1 MLLDGFWDMN
11 NDAYRVRLL
20 PYPCQVTCL
29 LMNVFIFSKIMM
41 NVPKQITPFVTQT
54 LSVRTPSAHL
64 NVNVMMGSLD
74 LAIFVFKVSIS
85 HAHL

>member
-1 MLLDGFWDMN
+1 
-11 NDAYRVRLL
+11 
-20 PYPCQVTCL
+20 
-29 LMNVFIFSKIMM
+29 M
-41 NVPKQITPFVTQT
+41 NVPKQVHPFVTQT

-85 HAHL
+85 HAHVIYSGYSNIAMDHFRQLNKISTLAVRVCGSLFVIEHH